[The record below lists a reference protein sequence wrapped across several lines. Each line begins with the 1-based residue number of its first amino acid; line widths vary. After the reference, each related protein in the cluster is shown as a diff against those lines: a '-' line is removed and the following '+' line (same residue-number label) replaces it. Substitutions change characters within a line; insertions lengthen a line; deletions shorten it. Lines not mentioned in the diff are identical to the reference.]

1 MPWGGGG
8 YGNGVDQFNPF
19 NTGRNGGSYRT
30 FSGSG
35 SYQRPYDRD
44 SDTYAQD
51 MRAFLA
57 REEYNDYL
65 TRFAPVESDLI
76 DSVMGTEMLEERL
89 SAISVNSNTA
99 RKTAENNMQMVS
111 QRYGVTQSNQQ
122 MQQNNMAMD
131 RTQAIAEAN
140 GMNQTR
146 THIFDRNMNALAG
159 GSGAIRGTIQG
170 GYGGGN

>member
-1 MPWGGGG
+1 MPWNGNYDFNQYNDLG
-8 YGNGVDQFNPF
+8 YGRSN
-19 NTGRNGGSYRT
+19 YRT
-30 FSGSG
+30 FNGAG
-35 SYQRPYDRD
+35 NYQRPTDRN

-65 TRFAPVESDLI
+65 TRFAPVENELI
-76 DSVMGTEMLEERL
+76 DSVMGTEMLDQRL
-89 SAISVNSNTA
+89 SAISVNSDTA
-99 RKTAENNMQMVS
+99 RKTAENNMRMVS
-111 QRYGVTQSNQQ
+111 QRYGVTQSGTQQ
-122 MQQNNMAMD
+122 RQNNMAMD